1 MTVSEA
7 EVFSGSLDAVAK
19 IFPSIEYVDEK
30 PEKYRSDVE
39 GMKLIR
45 PPV

>member
-1 MTVSEA
+1 MTVT

-19 IFPSIEYVDEK
+19 IFPSTEYADEK
-30 PEKYRSDVE
+30 HEKSRSGVE